1 MTPPQLFTSD
11 ETLPTRGLLI
21 VVEGL
26 DRSGKS
32 TQTQLLTEA
41 LNSARHQ
48 RPTELWKYPNR
59 ETELGVI
66 IDKYL
71 RKKIEMDDH
80 AVHLIFSA
88 NRWEFERKMREKLNS
103 GTSLVVDRYAYSGVA
118 YTAAKPG
125 MDFEWCKQCDAGLI
139 KPDLLVCYY
148 INKFILSVIRI
159 NLFVILI
166 KVFMDTKLVDVEK
179 REGFGEERYENVDF
193 QSKVYVNF
201 KRLLDLNDNSNQ
213 LVLNAKDT
221 IENIHETILNRV
233 LEMKNSKKFK
243 SNDFKK
249 LW

>member
-139 KPDLLVCYY
+139 KPDLLV
-148 INKFILSVIRI
+148 
-159 NLFVILI
+159 
-166 KVFMDTKLVDVEK
+166 FMDTKLVDVEK